1 MVHDYYCT
9 NPRPKLPQ
17 SVVPLQ
23 LIMPPLSLCEMQTA
37 SMCSKY
43 IIWHFTVLLSI
54 FDFFFLFPSRQ
65 RKFVLEGQL
74 LGKETR
80 LQVSC
85 YFFVVVPVVA
95 FLSAGLSVHYTG
107 TSL

>member
-17 SVVPLQ
+17 SVVPLE

-43 IIWHFTVLLSI
+43 IIWHFIVLLSI
-54 FDFFFLFPSRQ
+54 FDFFFLPSRQ

-74 LGKETR
+74 LGRETR

-95 FLSAGLSVHYTG
+95 FLCLSVHYTG
-107 TSL
+107 ISL